1 MKGAKPKATV
11 LKLVTGNPG
20 RRPLNKQEAKP
31 EVAIPEPP
39 ELLERDE
46 QALAEWHRVTPLL
59 ADVGLITN
67 LDRAVVAGY
76 CMAWSRWLE
85 CERQL
90 KVTGLIVKSPNGY
103 PMYSPYLAA
112 SNKALD
118 QVRQMSEQ
126 LGLSGSSRS
135 RIRAGD
141 AASNYDPAEDFL
153 SGRA

>member
-1 MKGAKPKATV
+1 MRGAKPKATV

-20 RRPLNKQEAKP
+20 RRPLNAREAQPKI
-31 EVAIPEPP
+31 VIPDPP
-39 ELLERDE
+39 QMLDEL
-46 QALAEWHRVTPLL
+46 ALVEWQRVTPLL
-59 ADVGLITN
+59 AEVGLITR

-76 CMAWSRWLE
+76 CMAFSRWME
-85 CERQL
+85 CERML
-90 KVTGLIVKSPNGY
+90 KTTGLIVKSPNGY

-126 LGLSGSSRS
+126 IGLSGSSRS
-135 RIRAGD
+135 RIKAGD
-141 AASNYDPAEDFL
+141 AASDYDPAEDFL

>member
-46 QALAEWHRVTPLL
+46 HALAEWRRVTPLL

-90 KVTGLIVKSPNGY
+90 KVTGLIVKSPNAIRCIR
-103 PMYSPYLAA
+103 PISRRRTRHWIRCVKCRNNSACR
-112 SNKALD
+112 
-118 QVRQMSEQ
+118 VRR
-126 LGLSGSSRS
+126 GRGSGPGTP
-135 RIRAGD
+135 RAITIPPKI
-141 AASNYDPAEDFL
+141 S
-153 SGRA
+153 